1 MSRRS
6 RPRSRGQAL
15 AEFALAVPL
24 FFLVFLGV
32 AEGGYYVVAT
42 TIVSHA
48 TQEGARFGVLDSTVS
63 RDAVRTRV
71 QNRAAPVVALTATA
85 ITLNLDATNNANDCT
100 NCTNTQYNA
109 RAAGDRLQVRT
120 TYTHMPLVGYVFPG
134 LSFPANSRS
143 ELLVEGAP

>member
-1 MSRRS
+1 MNRGS

-15 AEFALAVPL
+15 VEFALAIPL

-48 TQEGARFGVLDSTVS
+48 TQEGARYGVLDSTMN
-63 RDAVRTRV
+63 RDDIRTRV
-71 QNRAAPVVALTATA
+71 QNRALPVVALTATA
-85 ITLNLDATNNANDCT
+85 ITVHLDATNNANDCSPC
-100 NCTNTQYNA
+100 NNTQYNA
-109 RAAGDRLQVRT
+109 RQAGDRLQVRT
-120 TYTHMPLVGYVFPG
+120 TYTHTPLVGYVFPG
-134 LSFPANSRS
+134 LSFPANARS

>member
-6 RPRSRGQAL
+6 HPRSRGQAL

-48 TQEGARFGVLDSTVS
+48 THEGARYGVLHSTED
-63 RDAVRTRV
+63 RDDIRNRV
-71 QNRAAPVVALTATA
+71 VERAAPVVALDDTG
-85 ITLNLDATNNANDCT
+85 IILELNGGGSCNDSC
-100 NCTNTQYNA
+100 YDG
-109 RAAGDRLQVRT
+109 RKAGDRLRIT
-120 TYTHMPLVGYVFPG
+120 TSYTHTPLVGYVFPG
-134 LSFPANSRS
+134 LSFALQARS
-143 ELLVEGAP
+143 ELLVEGAPSA

>member
-1 MSRRS
+1 MSRRT

-48 TQEGARFGVLDSTVS
+48 THEGARLGVLDSTMF
-63 RDAVRTRV
+63 RDDIRTRV
-71 QNRAAPVVALTATA
+71 QNRAAPVVSLTATA
-85 ITLNLDATNNANDCT
+85 ISVNLDATNNANDCT
-100 NCTNTQYNA
+100 NCNNTQYNN

-120 TYTHMPLVGYVFPG
+120 TYTHRPLVGYVFPG
-134 LSFPANSRS
+134 LSFPANARS